1 MKRAMKL
8 AIGLGAAASLGLA
21 AAAFAHPGYG
31 PGAGWGGGPGYGMG
45 GGGMGMGMGM
55 GPGMRGGGYG
65 MGGYGMGFNGI
76 EDRLAAQ
83 KSALKITPAQEKAW
97 EEYAGIAKK
106 QSEVMLAH
114 REAMHNAAPA
124 NAVERQ
130 DLHATFMKQRVEQ
143 MEAMNGAFKK
153 LYAVLTPEQRTVLD
167 QRAGFGPRAGRGWR

>member
-8 AIGLGAAASLGLA
+8 AVGLGAAASLGLA

-31 PGAGWGGGPGYGMG
+31 MGGGPGYGMGG

-65 MGGYGMGFNGI
+65 MGGYGMGYGGV

-97 EEYAGIAKK
+97 EEYAGVAKK
-106 QSEVMLAH
+106 QSDVMLAH
-114 REAMHNAAPA
+114 REAMFNAAPA

-143 MEAMNGAFKK
+143 MEAMSGAFKK
-153 LYAVLTPEQRTVLD
+153 LYAVLTPEQRTVLE
-167 QRAGFGPRAGRGWR
+167 QRAGFGPRAGGRWR

>member
-1 MKRAMKL
+1 MKRTMEL

-45 GGGMGMGMGM
+45 GGMGMGYGM
-55 GPGMRGGGYG
+55 GPGMRGGYG
-65 MGGYGMGFNGI
+65 PGGYGMGFQGS
-76 EDRLAAQ
+76 EDGLAAQ
-83 KSALKITPAQEKAW
+83 KSALKITAAQEKAW
-97 EEYAGIAKK
+97 EEYASVAKK
-106 QSEVMLAH
+106 HFDARLAH
-114 REAMHNAAPA
+114 REAMYNAAPA
-124 NAVERQ
+124 NAAERQ
-130 DLHATFMKQRVEQ
+130 ELQAAFMKQRVEQ